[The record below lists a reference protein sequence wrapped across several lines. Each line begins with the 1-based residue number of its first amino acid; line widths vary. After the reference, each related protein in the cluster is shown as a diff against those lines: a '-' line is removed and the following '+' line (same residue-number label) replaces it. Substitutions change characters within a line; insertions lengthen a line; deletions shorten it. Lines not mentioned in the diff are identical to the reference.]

1 MLPIF
6 GHYLGLTSSGAYLN
20 QVLSLAEHKVKRTW
34 LQAIISGIGCNW
46 FVGLALWLCY
56 GAKDARETI
65 RHLVSSN
72 DFVAIGFQ
80 HSVANA
86 FIIPAA
92 ILKAAFS
99 GDFFRNFILFI

>member
-1 MLPIF
+1 MVRKM
-6 GHYLGLTSSGAYLN
+6 
-20 QVLSLAEHKVKRTW
+20 Q
-34 LQAIISGIGCNW
+34 
-46 FVGLALWLCY
+46 
-56 GAKDARETI
+56 RETI

-99 GDFFRNFILFI
+99 GEIFRNFIFVYLGNIIGGAIFVSGFYYLSYRKH